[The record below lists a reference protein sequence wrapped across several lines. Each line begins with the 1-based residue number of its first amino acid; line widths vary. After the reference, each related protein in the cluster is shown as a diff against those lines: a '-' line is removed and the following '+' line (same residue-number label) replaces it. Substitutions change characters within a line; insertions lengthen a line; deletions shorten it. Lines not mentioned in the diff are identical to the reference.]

1 MQRVGSSVVVSLAP
15 RAAIHESTLQGL
27 GGPAKSPPICL
38 HHDIK
43 IAKGH
48 KVLQAFWAIWA
59 YPLPQSQSLRESS
72 RDKLPASSWTKVS
85 PRELRIL
92 LTDTTNTLPEL
103 ARLGLEA

>member
-1 MQRVGSSVVVSLAP
+1 MQRVGSSVVVFLAP

-72 RDKLPASSWTKVS
+72 RDKL
-85 PRELRIL
+85 RIL
-92 LTDTTNTLPEL
+92 LTDTTNTLPAL
-103 ARLGLEA
+103 ARLGLE